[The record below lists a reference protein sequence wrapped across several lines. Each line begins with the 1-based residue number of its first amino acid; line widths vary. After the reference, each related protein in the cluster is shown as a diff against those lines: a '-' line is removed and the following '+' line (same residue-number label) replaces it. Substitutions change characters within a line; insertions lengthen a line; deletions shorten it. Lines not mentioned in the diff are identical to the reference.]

1 VRCIRDGW
9 GLKGH
14 VRCFYGVVRVDKM
27 YDVANKLNLLFML
40 HQIFGTTFKRSV
52 CCSFFFV
59 YFFRTH
65 GIFWE

>member
-1 VRCIRDGW
+1 
-9 GLKGH
+9 

-40 HQIFGTTFKRSV
+40 HRIFGTTFERSV